1 MGCLPQGLKGLAVE
15 CDTSLAGIEVA
26 YIGEKDKFEVSIDAD
41 TMTITGITGI
51 TGSTE
56 TAKLYAYHFNR
67 QTGSLNSEMTRND
80 ANGSFYYTNT
90 VALQFTK
97 MEAKKSAEIAALAKA
112 HSIIVVKDLN
122 GQYWVVGADTYATAS
137 ADTAQSGQGVDDLNG
152 YNITLDAMSAYKPL
166 SISYDLIRELI
177 VEPA

>member
-26 YIGEKDKFEVSIDAD
+26 YIGEKDKFEVAIDAD

-166 SISYDLIRELI
+166 SISYDLIKELI

>member
-1 MGCLPQGLKGLAVE
+1 MGCLPKGLKGLAVE

-26 YIGEKDKFEVSIDAD
+26 YIGEKDNFEVAIDKD
-41 TMTITGITGI
+41 TMTITGITG
-51 TGSTE
+51 STE
-56 TAKLYAYHFNR
+56 MGKLYAYHFNR

-112 HSIIVVKDLN
+112 HSIVVVKDLN

-152 YNITLDAMSAYKPL
+152 YNITLDSMSAYKPL
-166 SISYDLIRELI
+166 SISYDLIKELI

>member
-1 MGCLPQGLKGLAVE
+1 MGCLPTGLKGLAAE

-26 YIGEKDKFEVSIDAD
+26 YIGEKDNFEVAIDKD
-41 TMTITGITGI
+41 TMTVSGI

-56 TAKLYAYHFNR
+56 SGKLYAYHFNR

-112 HSIIVVKDLN
+112 HSIVVVKDLN

-137 ADTAQSGQGVDDLNG
+137 ADTAQSGQSVDDLNG
-152 YNITLDAMSAYKPL
+152 YNITLDSMSAYKPL
-166 SISYDLIRELI
+166 SISYDLIKELI
-177 VEPA
+177 AEPA

>member
-1 MGCLPQGLKGLAVE
+1 MGCLTQGLKGLAVE

-26 YIGEKDKFEVSIDAD
+26 YIGEKDKFEVAIDAD

-112 HSIIVVKDLN
+112 HSLVVVKDLN

>member
-97 MEAKKSAEIAALAKA
+97 MGAKKSAGGAALAKA

-166 SISYDLIRELI
+166 SISYDLIKELI

>member
-1 MGCLPQGLKGLAVE
+1 MGCLPKGLKGLPEE
-15 CDTSLAGIEVA
+15 CESSLSGLEIA
-26 YIGEKDKFEVSIDAD
+26 YIGEKANFEVAIDKD
-41 TMTITGITGI
+41 TMTITGITG
-51 TGSTE
+51 STE
-56 TAKLYAYHFNR
+56 TGKLYAYHFNL

-112 HSIIVVKDLN
+112 HSLVVVKDLN
-122 GQYWVVGADTYATAS
+122 GQYWVIGADTYATAS
-137 ADTAQSGQGVDDLNG
+137 TDTAQSGQGVDDLNG
-152 YNITLDAMSAYKPL
+152 YNITLETRSAYKPL
-166 SISYDLIRELI
+166 SISYDLIKELI

>member
-1 MGCLPQGLKGLAVE
+1 MGCLPKGLKGLAVE
-15 CDTSLAGIEVA
+15 CETSLAGIEVA
-26 YIGEKDKFEVSIDAD
+26 YIGEKDKFEVAIDAD
-41 TMTITGITGI
+41 TMTITGITGS

-112 HSIIVVKDLN
+112 HSLIVVKDLN
-122 GQYWVVGADTYATAS
+122 GQYWVIGADTYATAS
-137 ADTAQSGQGVDDLNG
+137 ADTAQSGQSVDDLNG
-152 YNITLDAMSAYKPL
+152 YNITLDSMSAYKPL
-166 SISYDLIRELI
+166 SISYDLIKEPI

>member
-1 MGCLPQGLKGLAVE
+1 MGCLPTGLKGLAVE

-26 YIGEKDKFEVSIDAD
+26 YIGEKDNFEVAIDKD
-41 TMTITGITGI
+41 TMSITGI

-56 TAKLYAYHFNR
+56 SGKLYAYHFNR

-112 HSIIVVKDLN
+112 HSIVVVKDLN

-137 ADTAQSGQGVDDLNG
+137 ADTAQSGQSVDDLNG
-152 YNITLDAMSAYKPL
+152 YNITLDSMSAYKPL
-166 SISYDLIRELI
+166 SISYELI
-177 VEPA
+177 KTLIAEPA

>member
-1 MGCLPQGLKGLAVE
+1 MLLAEECESSLSGLE
-15 CDTSLAGIEVA
+15 IA
-26 YIGEKDKFEVSIDAD
+26 YIGEKANFQIAIDKD
-41 TMTITGITGI
+41 TMTVTGI

-56 TAKLYAYHFNR
+56 TGKLYAYHFNR

-112 HSIIVVKDLN
+112 HSLVVVKDLN

-152 YNITLDAMSAYKPL
+152 YNITLDSMSAYKPL
-166 SISYDLIRELI
+166 SISYDLIKELI

>member
-1 MGCLPQGLKGLAVE
+1 MPCLPKGLKGLPEE
-15 CDTSLAGIEVA
+15 CESSLSGLEIA
-26 YIGEKDKFEVSIDAD
+26 YIGEKANFQIAIDKD
-41 TMTITGITGI
+41 TMTVTGI

-56 TAKLYAYHFNR
+56 TGKLYAYHFNL

-112 HSIIVVKDLN
+112 HSLVVVKDLN
-122 GQYWVVGADTYATAS
+122 GQYWVIGADTYATAS
-137 ADTAQSGQGVDDLNG
+137 TDTAQSGQSVDDLNG
-152 YNITLDAMSAYKPL
+152 YNITLETRSAYKPL
-166 SISYDLIRELI
+166 SISYDLIKELI

>member
-1 MGCLPQGLKGLAVE
+1 MGCLPKGLKGLAVE

-26 YIGEKDKFEVSIDAD
+26 YIGEKDNFEVAIDAD
-41 TMTITGITGI
+41 TLTVTGI

-56 TAKLYAYHFNR
+56 ADKLYAYHFNR

-97 MEAKKSAEIAALAKA
+97 MEAKKSAEISALAKA

-166 SISYDLIRELI
+166 SISYELI
-177 VEPA
+177 KTLIAEPA

>member
-1 MGCLPQGLKGLAVE
+1 MPCLPKGLKGLPEE
-15 CDTSLAGIEVA
+15 CESSLSGLEIA
-26 YIGEKDKFEVSIDAD
+26 YIGEKANFQIAIDKD
-41 TMTITGITGI
+41 TMTITGITG
-51 TGSTE
+51 STE
-56 TAKLYAYHFNR
+56 TGKLYAYHFNL

-112 HSIIVVKDLN
+112 HSLVVVKDLN
-122 GQYWVVGADTYATAS
+122 GQYWVIGADTYATAS
-137 ADTAQSGQGVDDLNG
+137 TDTAQSGQGVDDLNG
-152 YNITLDAMSAYKPL
+152 YNITLETRSAYKPL
-166 SISYDLIRELI
+166 SISYDLIKELI

>member
-1 MGCLPQGLKGLAVE
+1 MPCLPKGLKGLPEE
-15 CDTSLAGIEVA
+15 CESSLSGLEIA
-26 YIGEKDKFEVSIDAD
+26 YIGEKANFQIAIDKD
-41 TMTITGITGI
+41 TMTVTGI

-56 TAKLYAYHFNR
+56 TGKLYAYHFNL

-112 HSIIVVKDLN
+112 HSLVVVKDLN
-122 GQYWVVGADTYATAS
+122 GQYWVIGADTYATAS
-137 ADTAQSGQGVDDLNG
+137 TDTAQSGQSVDDLNL
-152 YNITLDAMSAYKPL
+152 YNITLETRSAYKPL
-166 SISYDLIRELI
+166 SISYDLIKELI

>member
-26 YIGEKDKFEVSIDAD
+26 YIGEKDKFEVAIDAD

-51 TGSTE
+51 TRSTE

-166 SISYDLIRELI
+166 SISYDLIKELI

>member
-1 MGCLPQGLKGLAVE
+1 MPCLPKGLKGLPEE
-15 CDTSLAGIEVA
+15 CESSLSGLEIA
-26 YIGEKDKFEVSIDAD
+26 YIGEKANFQIAIDKD
-41 TMTITGITGI
+41 TMTVTGI

-56 TAKLYAYHFNR
+56 TGKLYAYHFNL

-112 HSIIVVKDLN
+112 HSLVVVKDLN
-122 GQYWVVGADTYATAS
+122 GQYWVIGADTYATAS
-137 ADTAQSGQGVDDLNG
+137 TDTAQSGQGVDDLNG
-152 YNITLDAMSAYKPL
+152 YNITLETRSAYKPL
-166 SISYDLIRELI
+166 SISYDLIKELI

>member
-1 MGCLPQGLKGLAVE
+1 MPCLPKGLKGLPEE
-15 CDTSLAGIEVA
+15 CESSLSGLEIA
-26 YIGEKDKFEVSIDAD
+26 YIGEKANFEVAIDKD
-41 TMTITGITGI
+41 TATITGI

-56 TAKLYAYHFNR
+56 TGKLYAYHFNR

-90 VALQFTK
+90 VTLQFTK

-112 HSIIVVKDLN
+112 HSLVVVKDLN

-166 SISYDLIRELI
+166 SISYELI
-177 VEPA
+177 QGLIAEPA

>member
-26 YIGEKDKFEVSIDAD
+26 YIGEKDKFEVAIDAD

>member
-1 MGCLPQGLKGLAVE
+1 MGCLPKGLKGLATE

-26 YIGEKDKFEVSIDAD
+26 YIGEKDNFEVAIDAD
-41 TMTITGITGI
+41 TMTVTGITGI

-166 SISYDLIRELI
+166 SISYELIQSLI

>member
-1 MGCLPQGLKGLAVE
+1 MGCLPTGLKGLAAE

-26 YIGEKDKFEVSIDAD
+26 YIGEKDNFEVVIDKD
-41 TMTITGITGI
+41 TMTVSGI

-56 TAKLYAYHFNR
+56 SGKLYAYHFNR

-112 HSIIVVKDLN
+112 HSIVVVKDLN

-137 ADTAQSGQGVDDLNG
+137 ADTAQSGQSVDDLNG
-152 YNITLDAMSAYKPL
+152 YNITLDSMSAYKPL
-166 SISYDLIRELI
+166 SISYDLIKELI
-177 VEPA
+177 AEPA

>member
-1 MGCLPQGLKGLAVE
+1 MPCLPKGLKGLATE
-15 CDTSLAGIEVA
+15 CETSLAGIEVA
-26 YIGEKDKFEVSIDAD
+26 YIGEKDNFEVAIDAD
-41 TMTITGITGI
+41 TMTVTGITGI

-166 SISYDLIRELI
+166 SISYDLISGLI

>member
-1 MGCLPQGLKGLAVE
+1 MGCLPKGLKGLAVE

-26 YIGEKDKFEVSIDAD
+26 YIGEKDNFEVAIDKD
-41 TMTITGITGI
+41 TMTITGITG
-51 TGSTE
+51 STE
-56 TAKLYAYHFNR
+56 TGKLYAYHFNR

-112 HSIIVVKDLN
+112 HSLVVVKDLN

-152 YNITLDAMSAYKPL
+152 YNITLDSMSAYKPL
-166 SISYDLIRELI
+166 SISYDLIKTLI
-177 VEPA
+177 AEPA

>member
-1 MGCLPQGLKGLAVE
+1 MPCLPKGLKGLSEE
-15 CDTSLAGIEVA
+15 CESSLSGLEIA
-26 YIGEKDKFEVSIDAD
+26 YIGEKANFQIAIDKD
-41 TMTITGITGI
+41 TMTVTGI

-56 TAKLYAYHFNR
+56 TGKLYAYHFNR

-112 HSIIVVKDLN
+112 HSLVVVKDLN

-137 ADTAQSGQGVDDLNG
+137 ADTAQSGQSVDDLNG
-152 YNITLDAMSAYKPL
+152 YNITLDSMSAYKPL
-166 SISYDLIRELI
+166 SISYDLIKELI

>member
-1 MGCLPQGLKGLAVE
+1 MPCLPKGLKGLPEE
-15 CDTSLAGIEVA
+15 CESSLSGLEIA
-26 YIGEKDKFEVSIDAD
+26 YIGEKANFEVAIDKD
-41 TMTITGITGI
+41 TMTITGITG
-51 TGSTE
+51 STE
-56 TAKLYAYHFNR
+56 TGKLYAYHFNL

-112 HSIIVVKDLN
+112 HSLVVVKDLN
-122 GQYWVVGADTYATAS
+122 GQYWVIGADTYATAS
-137 ADTAQSGQGVDDLNG
+137 TDTAQSGQGVDDLNG
-152 YNITLDAMSAYKPL
+152 YNITLETRSAYKPL
-166 SISYDLIRELI
+166 SISYDLIKELI

>member
-1 MGCLPQGLKGLAVE
+1 MPCQPKGLKGLQEE
-15 CDTSLAGIEVA
+15 CECCLSGPEIA
-26 YIGEKDKFEVSIDAD
+26 YIGEKANFQIAIDKD
-41 TMTITGITGI
+41 TMTVTGI

-56 TAKLYAYHFNR
+56 TGKLYAYHFNR

-112 HSIIVVKDLN
+112 HSLVVVKDLN

-137 ADTAQSGQGVDDLNG
+137 ADTAQSGQSVDDLNG
-152 YNITLDAMSAYKPL
+152 YNITLDSMSAYKPL
-166 SISYDLIRELI
+166 SISYDLIKELI

>member
-1 MGCLPQGLKGLAVE
+1 MGCLPTGLKGLAVE

-26 YIGEKDKFEVSIDAD
+26 YIGEKDNFQIAIDKD
-41 TMTITGITGI
+41 TMTITGITG
-51 TGSTE
+51 STE
-56 TAKLYAYHFNR
+56 TGKLYAYHFNR

-112 HSIIVVKDLN
+112 HSIVVVKDLN

-137 ADTAQSGQGVDDLNG
+137 ADTAQSGQSVDDLNG
-152 YNITLDAMSAYKPL
+152 YNITLDSMSAYKPL
-166 SISYDLIRELI
+166 SISYDLIKELI

>member
-1 MGCLPQGLKGLAVE
+1 MGCLPKGLKGLAVE

-26 YIGEKDKFEVSIDAD
+26 YIGEKDNFEVAIDKDIMA
-41 TMTITGITGI
+41 ITGI

-56 TAKLYAYHFNR
+56 TGKLYAYHFNR

-112 HSIIVVKDLN
+112 HSIVVVKDLN

-137 ADTAQSGQGVDDLNG
+137 ADTAQSGQSVDDLNG
-152 YNITLDAMSAYKPL
+152 YNITLDSMSAYKPL
-166 SISYDLIRELI
+166 SISYELIKELI

>member
-1 MGCLPQGLKGLAVE
+1 MPCLPKGLKGLATE
-15 CDTSLAGIEVA
+15 CETSLAGIEVA
-26 YIGEKDKFEVSIDAD
+26 YIGEKDNFEVAIDAD
-41 TMTITGITGI
+41 TMTVTGITGI
-51 TGSTE
+51 TGATE

-166 SISYDLIRELI
+166 SISYDLISGLI

>member
-26 YIGEKDKFEVSIDAD
+26 YIGEKDKFEVAIDAD

-56 TAKLYAYHFNR
+56 TAKLYAYHFNL

-166 SISYDLIRELI
+166 SISYDLIKELI

>member
-1 MGCLPQGLKGLAVE
+1 MGCLPKGLKGLAVE

-26 YIGEKDKFEVSIDAD
+26 YIGEKDNFEVAIDKD
-41 TMTITGITGI
+41 TMTITGITG
-51 TGSTE
+51 STE
-56 TAKLYAYHFNR
+56 TGKLYAYHFNR

-112 HSIIVVKDLN
+112 HSLVVVKDLN
-122 GQYWVVGADTYATAS
+122 GQYWVIGADTYATAS
-137 ADTAQSGQGVDDLNG
+137 ADTAQSGQSVDDLNG
-152 YNITLDAMSAYKPL
+152 YNITLDSMSAYKPL
-166 SISYDLIRELI
+166 SISYDLIKELI

>member
-1 MGCLPQGLKGLAVE
+1 MPCLPKGLKGLPEE
-15 CDTSLAGIEVA
+15 CESSLSGLEIA
-26 YIGEKDKFEVSIDAD
+26 YIGEKANFQIAIDKD
-41 TMTITGITGI
+41 TMTVTGI

-56 TAKLYAYHFNR
+56 TGKLYAYHFNL

-97 MEAKKSAEIAALAKA
+97 MEAKKSAEISALAKA
-112 HSIIVVKDLN
+112 HSLVVVKDLN
-122 GQYWVVGADTYATAS
+122 GQYWVIGADTYATAS
-137 ADTAQSGQGVDDLNG
+137 TDTAQSGQSVDDLNG
-152 YNITLDAMSAYKPL
+152 YNITLETRSAYKPL
-166 SISYDLIRELI
+166 SISYDLIKELI

>member
-1 MGCLPQGLKGLAVE
+1 MPCLPKGLKGLPEE
-15 CDTSLAGIEVA
+15 CESSLSGLEIA
-26 YIGEKDKFEVSIDAD
+26 YIGEKANFEVAIDKD
-41 TMTITGITGI
+41 TMTITGITG
-51 TGSTE
+51 STE
-56 TAKLYAYHFNR
+56 TGKLYAYHFNL

-112 HSIIVVKDLN
+112 HSLVVVKDLN
-122 GQYWVVGADTYATAS
+122 GQYWVIGADTYATAS
-137 ADTAQSGQGVDDLNG
+137 TDTAQSGQSVDDLNG
-152 YNITLDAMSAYKPL
+152 YNITLETRSAYKPL
-166 SISYDLIRELI
+166 SISYDLIKELI

>member
-26 YIGEKDKFEVSIDAD
+26 YIGEKDKFEVAIDAD
-41 TMTITGITGI
+41 TMTVTGITGI

>member
-1 MGCLPQGLKGLAVE
+1 MTCLPKGLKGLAVE
-15 CDTSLAGIEVA
+15 CETSLAGIEVA
-26 YIGEKDKFEVSIDAD
+26 YIGERDNFEVAIDKD
-41 TMTITGITGI
+41 TLTVTGI

-56 TAKLYAYHFNR
+56 TGKLYAYHFNR

-90 VALQFTK
+90 VALQFSK
-97 MEAKKSAEIAALAKA
+97 MEAKKSAEISALAKA
-112 HSIIVVKDLN
+112 HSLVVVKDLN

-137 ADTAQSGQGVDDLNG
+137 ADTAQSGQSVDDLNG
-152 YNITLDAMSAYKPL
+152 YNITLETISAYKQL
-166 SISYDLIRELI
+166 SISYDLIKELI

>member
-1 MGCLPQGLKGLAVE
+1 MGCLPKGLKGLAVE

-26 YIGEKDKFEVSIDAD
+26 YIGEKDNFEVAIDKD
-41 TMTITGITGI
+41 TMAITGI

-56 TAKLYAYHFNR
+56 TGKLYAYHFNR

-112 HSIIVVKDLN
+112 HSIVVVKDLN

-137 ADTAQSGQGVDDLNG
+137 ADTAQSGQSVDDLNG
-152 YNITLDAMSAYKPL
+152 YNITLDSMSAYKPL
-166 SISYDLIRELI
+166 SISYELIKELI

>member
-1 MGCLPQGLKGLAVE
+1 MPCLPKGLKGLPEE
-15 CDTSLAGIEVA
+15 CESSLSGLEIA
-26 YIGEKDKFEVSIDAD
+26 YIGEKANFQIAIDKD
-41 TMTITGITGI
+41 TMTVTGI

-56 TAKLYAYHFNR
+56 TGKLYAYHFNL

-112 HSIIVVKDLN
+112 HSLVVVKDLN

-137 ADTAQSGQGVDDLNG
+137 ADTAQSGQSVDDLNG
-152 YNITLDAMSAYKPL
+152 YNITLETRSAYKPL
-166 SISYDLIRELI
+166 SISYDLIKELI